1 MNTTARI
8 NSKIGSPYVN
18 MLNKVNGK
26 VRAPYKTQ
34 HMAKALNTPKLM
46 MSGVK
51 CHCDITK
58 LKLSENNT
66 K

>member
-1 MNTTARI
+1 MNTTAKT

-18 MLNKVNGK
+18 MLNSVNGK

-51 CHCDITK
+51 CHCDITNDK
-58 LKLSENNT
+58 LFENNS

>member
-1 MNTTARI
+1 MNTTAKI
-8 NSKIGSPYVN
+8 NNKIGSPYVS

-26 VRAPYKTQ
+26 VRAPYNTQ

-58 LKLSENNT
+58 VMLSEKNT

>member
-1 MNTTARI
+1 
-8 NSKIGSPYVN
+8 
-18 MLNKVNGK
+18 MLNSVNGK

-51 CHCDITK
+51 CHCDITNDK
-58 LKLSENNT
+58 LFENNN